1 MKARILIVYKGI
13 LSLIHPVHSRHT
25 LVIHR
30 DWLVI
35 YQDWLV
41 IHQDWHPNEGDL
53 DAL

>member
-1 MKARILIVYKGI
+1 MKACILIVFKGI
-13 LSLIHPVHSRHT
+13 LSLIHPDT

-35 YQDWLV
+35 HRDWLV
-41 IHQDWHPNEGDL
+41 IHHDWHPNEGDL